1 MGFGSVRSLVLR
13 VSQKQPIL
21 GHSKI
26 TTVQVIRVKLERP
39 LQGRLL
45 YLR

>member
-1 MGFGSVRSLVLR
+1 MGLGSVRSLVLR

-21 GHSKI
+21 GYLKI
-26 TTVQVIRVKLERP
+26 TTVQVIRVNLERP
-39 LQGRLL
+39 LWGRLL